1 MMEQTIT
8 ILIADDHALLRSGL
22 KLLLQKKPANKVVGE
37 ASNGIEALRLY
48 EELRPH
54 ILILDISMPHM
65 DGIEVLKKIKACH
78 AHAKV
83 IVLTMHEDEDYI
95 TTIMKE
101 GAVGYIPKVAVDEE
115 LYTAIDTVQSGYVYL
130 RPQDTQTL
138 IASVLHKAPQTVE
151 DNSPFVIL
159 SDREREVLSYLVRGY
174 TLVETAQQLLISIK
188 TVDTHKT
195 RMMNKLNLTKK
206 SELVEYA
213 IKYNLLSED

>member
-1 MMEQTIT
+1 MEQTIT

-115 LYTAIDTVQSGYVYL
+115 LYTAIDTVQNGYVYL

-138 IASVLHKAPQTVE
+138 IASVLHKAPQAVE
-151 DNSPFVIL
+151 ENSPFVIL

>member
-1 MMEQTIT
+1 MEQTIT

>member
-1 MMEQTIT
+1 MEQTIT

-138 IASVLHKAPQTVE
+138 IASVLHKAPQAVE